1 MLRRCGFLRWDLGI
15 TMTGIEVLRPA
26 QRRAWL
32 TLIEFAGIIVVTVT
46 LTPAVLKRAA
56 RR

>member
-1 MLRRCGFLRWDLGI
+1 MRFLRWDPGI

-32 TLIEFAGIIVVTVT
+32 RLIEFAGIIVVTVT

>member
-1 MLRRCGFLRWDLGI
+1 
-15 TMTGIEVLRPA
+15 MTGIEVLRPA
-26 QRRAWL
+26 QRQAWL
-32 TLIEFAGIIVVTVT
+32 TLIELAGIIVVTVT